1 MIRKTIA
8 FFFAVNTGLCL
19 AQTSAKNP
27 FELITPIV
35 LDEYIQPQ
43 KQEAAE
49 VHTINLQGLGSGTQ
63 KAQKPEEAVDLNLT
77 PLEEEEVAKTYMT
90 LFPQIIDSHAVQS
103 IIGHED
109 FCSLQDLQKLNVLS
123 GTASNKTHSLKHIFP
138 TKTQAGAICKT
149 LILGNPTSNKQTLLQ
164 RQQEI
169 RFFLKN
175 PEVRVRL
182 QEQLDIIAKNERI
195 FLNYFKTFSPIE
207 EKELN
212 AYYFS
217 SALFKP
223 LNTSPKS
230 LEAFYLSSRALTM
243 LGFVPVQIWQRL
255 ATEIARTY
263 QETGSFPQI
272 FTHLPQIMQNTCKK
286 GFLDLLHQHNPR
298 TNGLKKIESADGRA
312 FSIAATGKEHASWGD
327 IALGAEHQLTEGH
340 KPSNAIKHVGIK
352 ALAQLFGVIPAAYF
366 DAGTAQLA
374 YKTVQENKQ
383 FTSILKNFHTKLHAA
398 AQIVKAYRE
407 IYTLLD
413 ESPLHHDGLLE
424 DFMFYRNGFF
434 DKLIETLETNTWINR
449 PFSFISNWGQI
460 LATNQQLERHKAQI
474 AQPLYEIGLLDTI
487 VAAATVIDQT
497 TASSLPISFAS
508 YENAEL
514 PSLVA
519 QKFWN
524 PLVTTHKA
532 ILNTI
537 ELLPEKT
544 HALLFTGPNGSGK
557 STNTK
562 GIIFNIILSQT
573 LGIAFA
579 QEFKIAPYT
588 KLIAAFNEQEDVA
601 QDLSS
606 FMAEK
611 LRIDS
616 LCRTIENLH
625 PDERVFVFMDEA
637 VKGTVEEAAGEI
649 ILETCLKLAKQPQ
662 AHALVIT
669 HTQAPTQAEQLTN
682 GIFKNYFV
690 EVLEPRI
697 NEFIR
702 TFVLKEGAAQWWFSS
717 PETRKAFIKFLSN
730 EEEMKITAA

>member
-8 FFFAVNTGLCL
+8 FFFAINAGLCF
-19 AQTSAKNP
+19 AQTSIKNP
-27 FELITPIV
+27 FELIAPIV
-35 LDEYIQPQ
+35 LNEYIQPQ
-43 KQEAAE
+43 KQETTEAHE
-49 VHTINLQGLGSGTQ
+49 INLQGLGSGAQ
-63 KAQKPEEAVDLNLT
+63 EVKKAEEAVNLNLT
-77 PLEEEEVAKTYMT
+77 PLEEEEVVKTYIS
-90 LFPQIIDSHAVQS
+90 LFPQIIDSHIVHN

-123 GTASNKTHSLKHIFP
+123 GTASDKTHSLKHIFP

-149 LILGNPTSNKQTLLQ
+149 LILGHPTSNKKTLLQ

-169 RFFLKN
+169 RFFLKH
-175 PEVRVRL
+175 PEIRVKL
-182 QEQLDIIAKNERI
+182 QEQLDVIAKNERI
-195 FLNYFKTFSPIE
+195 FLNYFKAFSPIE
-207 EKELN
+207 ERELN
-212 AYYFS
+212 SYYFN
-217 SALFKP
+217 AKFLKP
-223 LNTSPKS
+223 INKSPKT
-230 LEAFYLSSRALTM
+230 LEAYHLSIRALTM

-255 ATEIARTY
+255 STEIARTY

-272 FTHLPQIMQNTCKK
+272 FTHLPEIMHNTCKK

-298 TNGLKKIESADGRA
+298 TNGLKKIESTDGRA
-312 FSIAATGKEHASWGD
+312 FSIAATGKEHTSWGD
-327 IALGAEHQLTEGH
+327 IALGAEYQLTEGH
-340 KPSNAIKHVGIK
+340 TPSNQIKRVGIR
-352 ALAQLFGVIPAAYF
+352 ALSQLFGIIPAAYL

-374 YKTVQENKQ
+374 YQTIQENKR
-383 FTSILKNFHTKLHAA
+383 FASILKNFHTKLHATA
-398 AQIVKAYRE
+398 KIVQAYRE
-407 IYTLLD
+407 IYTLI
-413 ESPLHHDGLLE
+413 EGSPLQHDGLLE
-424 DFMFYRNGFF
+424 EFMLFRDNSFNQMV
-434 DKLIETLETNTWINR
+434 ETLEQNKWINR

-460 LATNQQLERHKAQI
+460 LATNQQLETYKAQI

-487 VAAATVIDQT
+487 AATATVIDQT

-508 YENAEL
+508 YENSEQ

-519 QKFWN
+519 LKFWN

-532 ILNTI
+532 VLNSI
-537 ELLPEKT
+537 ELLPEKA
-544 HALLFTGPNGSGK
+544 HGLLFTGPNGSGK

-588 KLIAAFNEQEDVA
+588 KLFAAFNEQEDVA

-611 LRIDS
+611 MRIDA
-616 LCRTIENLH
+616 LCRTIEKLR

-649 ILETCLKLAKQPQ
+649 ILDTCLKLAKQPQ

-730 EEEMKITAA
+730 EEEMKIAAA